1 VALPN
6 SIFIID
12 DSKEIRRAL
21 GRLLESMPGWEVC
34 GEAANGREG
43 IEKVHRL
50 KPDVVVLDMSMPE
63 MDGIA
68 VAKIL
73 KATMPETPI
82 VMFTNFAEDQFLKR
96 EVLSA
101 GINQVVS
108 KSDSRALLSAVK
120 QVLGPDE
127 PALVF

>member
-1 VALPN
+1 
-6 SIFIID
+6 
-12 DSKEIRRAL
+12 
-21 GRLLESMPGWEVC
+21 
-34 GEAANGREG
+34 
-43 IEKVHRL
+43 
-50 KPDVVVLDMSMPE
+50 
-63 MDGIA
+63 
-68 VAKIL
+68 
-73 KATMPETPI
+73 MPETPI